1 MATKEDLNNKK
12 TVLIIEDDV
21 FLVKAYQIKFEKE
34 GFNVLT
40 ATDGKEV
47 ADVLE
52 KEPPHIVLL
61 DLMLP
66 GISGFDILETIK
78 KNPKWKDVPVIILS
92 NLGQTQDIERGKK
105 LGANDYFIK
114 TNIKMSEIVDT
125 VRKYL

>member
-1 MATKEDLNNKK
+1 MINKENLGIKK

-47 ADVLE
+47 GIALE

-92 NLGQTQDIERGKK
+92 NLGQAQDIERGKK
-105 LGANDYFIK
+105 LGAVDYFIK
-114 TNIKMSEIVDT
+114 TNIKISEIVDV